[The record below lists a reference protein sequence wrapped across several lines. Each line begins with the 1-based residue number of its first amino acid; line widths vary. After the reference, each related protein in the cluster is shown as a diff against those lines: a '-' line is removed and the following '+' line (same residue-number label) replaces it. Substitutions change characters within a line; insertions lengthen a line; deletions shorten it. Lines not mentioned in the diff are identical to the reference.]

1 MEKLIVKT
9 GIDVIENYSHLF
21 EGKRLG
27 LVSCPTGV
35 NKSLRS
41 TIDILNE
48 KFNLTALYSP
58 EHGIRGNLQ
67 AGAAV
72 DTYIDES
79 TGITVYSLYGK
90 NKKPSPEI
98 LKDIDV
104 LVLDLQDIGSRY
116 YTFLYTMS
124 YCMES
129 CAENNKTL
137 VVLDRPNVIG
147 GEAVEGNILDVK
159 YKSFVGMY
167 PIPSRYGLTIGEM
180 AKFMNKEFN
189 INCNLEVVKLESW
202 KREAYFDDT
211 DLLWINPSPN
221 IPTVNTA
228 VLYNG
233 TCLFEGTNI
242 SEGRGTTRPFETI
255 GAPWLDAYK
264 LADVMNSKGLK
275 GVLFTPTYF
284 EPTFSKHKGELC
296 KGVQIHIMDKRKVR
310 AIEVGIHLLYEVM
323 DMDREKFQWLPP
335 FKEGLNY
342 FIDSLSGT
350 DEVRCR
356 KFEAEEF
363 IEKWRKESEGFKKLK
378 ESYHMY

>member
-1 MEKLIVKT
+1 MEKLIVKA

-21 EGKRLG
+21 KGKRLG

-35 NKSLRS
+35 NKNLRS

-104 LVLDLQDIGSRY
+104 LILDLQDIGSRY

-137 VVLDRPNVIG
+137 IVLDRPNVIG

-189 INCNLEVVKLESW
+189 INCNLEVVKLEGW

-221 IPTVNTA
+221 IPTVNIA

-264 LADVMNSKGLK
+264 LADVMNSKGLE
-275 GVLFTPTYF
+275 GVLFRPTYF

-296 KGVQIHIMDKRKVR
+296 KGVQLHITDKRKVR
-310 AIEVGIHLLYEVM
+310 AIEVGIQLLYEVM

-356 KFEAEEF
+356 KFEAEDF
-363 IEKWRKESEGFKKLK
+363 IEKWRKESERFKRLK
-378 ESYHMY
+378 EKYHMY